1 MDFAV
6 LLRNSAI
13 PLNILLMLILIVLSL
28 ALKVFKYEIV
38 ITHSDIVTEIV
49 VIIFISTLLQDTF
62 KNLYL

>member
-28 ALKVFKYEIV
+28 ALTVFKYEIV

-49 VIIFISTLLQDTF
+49 IILFISTLLQDTF
-62 KNLYL
+62 KTCI